1 MSEVIHAQLGR
12 ANVFRPEDIAQL
24 GASLESAL
32 ADLGIKDRNDP
43 TTTLV
48 AKLIIQLAKDGDRNP
63 MSLAKR
69 AISRLYLG
77 AHVSVR
83 CPGCAE
89 NGNRT
94 ERKKDR
100 AKNVSIPR
108 PSEECAEERQGGEQS
123 KCMSSEHFGQLAWQ
137 FKRMSGSSGL
147 KVQAAMA
154 C

>member
-12 ANVFRPEDIAQL
+12 ANVFGPEDIAQL

-69 AISRLYLG
+69 AIEI
-77 AHVSVR
+77 VR
-83 CPGCAE
+83 AS
-89 NGNRT
+89 T
-94 ERKKDR
+94 
-100 AKNVSIPR
+100 
-108 PSEECAEERQGGEQS
+108 
-123 KCMSSEHFGQLAWQ
+123 
-137 FKRMSGSSGL
+137 
-147 KVQAAMA
+147 
-154 C
+154 